1 MSSLLPDTAKY
12 DHALQLRACQSS
24 SRRNGKVARLPAA
37 IRDQINHLMDDGVP
51 YKVIIEKLGPAARHL
66 NEDNLS
72 NWRLGG
78 YQDYLKAQA
87 INDRARIQTEAAADF
102 VRDTAHLDPTK
113 LKQACTEMALLQY
126 LDTIMEH
133 GEQCARDSL
142 TRNPAKFITLMNAC
156 ANVSNANIA
165 LEKRRWRNAD
175 FAPVRKDSAGSQTC
189 SLLPA
194 EQPEPRPP
202 HQQLDRLKRSADLQS
217 AVSQTC
223 SLQAVREP
231 ELLAV
236 SKDPALLTQPG
247 PQPTT
252 PLSAEALAKADH
264 APAGSNAPRSDA
276 SRSNAPDAPGAPN
289 ASTISPTPEP
299 IRT

>member
-12 DHALQLRACQSS
+12 DLALQLRACQSS

-37 IRDQINHLMDDGVP
+37 MRDQINHLMDDGVP
-51 YKVIIEKLGPAARHL
+51 YKIIIEKLGPAGQHL

-102 VRDTAHLDPTK
+102 VRDTAHLNPTK
-113 LKQACTEMALLQY
+113 LKQACGEMALLQY

-142 TRNPAKFITLMNAC
+142 TKNPAKFITLMNAC
-156 ANVSNANIA
+156 ANISNANIA
-165 LEKRRWRNAD
+165 LERRKWRNAD
-175 FAPVRKDSAGSQTC
+175 SP
-189 SLLPA
+189 
-194 EQPEPRPP
+194 
-202 HQQLDRLKRSADLQS
+202 
-217 AVSQTC
+217 
-223 SLQAVREP
+223 
-231 ELLAV
+231 
-236 SKDPALLTQPG
+236 
-247 PQPTT
+247 T

-264 APAGSNAPRSDA
+264 APAGSNAPRS
-276 SRSNAPDAPGAPN
+276 NAPDAPGAPTVPP
-289 ASTISPTPEP
+289 SLEP